1 MTALCAVKYLFGK
14 VFTGIKKMFANIK
27 AEQGNLIIHDLNIK
41 SLCIF
46 NFGKIGGSPY
56 PHKDPTK
63 L

>member
-1 MTALCAVKYLFGK
+1 
-14 VFTGIKKMFANIK
+14 MFANIK
-27 AEQGNLIIHDLNIK
+27 AEQGNLIIYDLNIK